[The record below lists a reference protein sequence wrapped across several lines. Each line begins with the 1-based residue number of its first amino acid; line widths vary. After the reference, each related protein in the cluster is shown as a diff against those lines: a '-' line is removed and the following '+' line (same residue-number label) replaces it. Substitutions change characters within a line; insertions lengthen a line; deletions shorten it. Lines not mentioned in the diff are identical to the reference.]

1 MHSSN
6 LIPFL
11 LVAAELTFIIGIFAS
26 GLQLIAILIGGVS
39 VSYFKSLP
47 IGSD

>member
-6 LIPFL
+6 LILFL
-11 LVAAELTFIIGIFAS
+11 LVAAELTFIIGIFAT
-26 GLQLIAILIGGVS
+26 GLQLTALRIGGVS
-39 VSYFKSLP
+39 MNYFKSLP